1 MILLSGFGAL
11 PTEILAGQLAS
22 IDSTRTDHA
31 NLMVGE
37 HRMCLGHLIFRH
49 MAGDAI
55 AGRHLAY
62 CPRRMC
68 PLGLPVDPVAR
79 QAFRVIGSRF
89 VNKWLMRVV
98 TGHAGNPSVATS
110 SPAAAFLKP
119 IRLKAYQ
126 PGARRARRLHH
137 IRPCAMA
144 CPAKVDRIRGGKI
157 RRIHDRRPL
166 LRVIRSHGRNVAGSR
181 SMARFTGNPRLSF
194 LRFQQRGSNSRGCMT
209 FKAADCSVNAH
220 LSAQRT
226 FQAIRHVGSLSWSNV
241 QGTNVCEKTQ
251 TALKVS
257 AVFLKDISL
266 SILES
271 KSPTRRQGHSIN
283 SVSRAENDPFKRGR
297 DRGAEAA
304 FFKLEQSMICQ

>member
-1 MILLSGFGAL
+1 
-11 PTEILAGQLAS
+11 
-22 IDSTRTDHA
+22 
-31 NLMVGE
+31 
-37 HRMCLGHLIFRH
+37 
-49 MAGDAI
+49 
-55 AGRHLAY
+55 
-62 CPRRMC
+62 
-68 PLGLPVDPVAR
+68 
-79 QAFRVIGSRF
+79 
-89 VNKWLMRVV
+89 
-98 TGHAGNPSVATS
+98 
-110 SPAAAFLKP
+110 
-119 IRLKAYQ
+119 
-126 PGARRARRLHH
+126 
-137 IRPCAMA
+137 
-144 CPAKVDRIRGGKI
+144 
-157 RRIHDRRPL
+157 
-166 LRVIRSHGRNVAGSR
+166 
-181 SMARFTGNPRLSF
+181 
-194 LRFQQRGSNSRGCMT
+194 MT

-220 LSAQRT
+220 LSAQRA